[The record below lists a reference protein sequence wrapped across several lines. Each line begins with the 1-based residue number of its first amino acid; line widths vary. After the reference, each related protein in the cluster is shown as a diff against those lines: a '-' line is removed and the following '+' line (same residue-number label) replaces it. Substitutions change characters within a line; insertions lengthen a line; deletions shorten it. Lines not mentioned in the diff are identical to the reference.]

1 MCRWLAYTGSPILLE
16 ELLFK
21 TDVSLIDQSLLA
33 RRAETPTNGDGFG
46 IGWYGDQPE
55 PGLYRHIRPAWNDDN
70 LRDLAAHIESSLFLA
85 HVRAAHGSGVQR
97 SNCHP
102 FRHGRW
108 LFVHNGHT
116 DGFEEMKRDL
126 VLAIAPDLYPLI
138 RGTTDSEIMFY
149 LALTHGLEQD
159 PLGALQM
166 MAGEIE
172 EIARSHGVE
181 APLHMTFGVSDG
193 ERLMAVRYASA
204 GPQPT
209 LYHSADMRALS
220 QMFCDT
226 PRQPF
231 SEDARVIVSEPLT
244 ELTEIWVEIPESSCV
259 EIIGDRV
266 IRSPFVPCVPSPA
279 GLPGR

>member
-46 IGWYGDQPE
+46 IGWYGDQSS

-70 LRDLAAHIESSLFLA
+70 LRDLSAHIESSLFLA
-85 HVRAAHGSGVQR
+85 HVRAAHGSAVQR

-102 FRHGRW
+102 FRYGRW

-116 DGFEEMKRDL
+116 DGFEEIKRDL
-126 VLAIAPDLYPLI
+126 ILAIAPELYPQI
-138 RGTTDSEIMFY
+138 RGTTDSEVLFY
-149 LALTHGLEQD
+149 LALTHGLQED
-159 PLGALQM
+159 PFGALQM
-166 MAGEIE
+166 MAGEVE
-172 EIARSHGVE
+172 EVARTHGVD
-181 APLHMTFGVSDG
+181 APLHMTLGISDG
-193 ERLMAVRYASA
+193 ERLLAVRYASA

-209 LYHSADMRALS
+209 LYHSANMRALS
-220 QMFCDT
+220 QMFCDA

-231 SEDARVIVSEPLT
+231 SEDARLIVSEPLT

-259 EIIGDRV
+259 EIVGDRV
-266 IRSPFVPCVPSPA
+266 IRSPFEPRVPSPA
-279 GLPGR
+279 GLSGR